1 MTMIGLHYRN
11 VVLAAAVT
19 LLATLALPAQAAS
32 TPSQAEVSLG
42 TVSVPACSRTET
54 SRPRRPCQK
63 VAAYAP
69 MLFIG
74 VGW

>member
-1 MTMIGLHYRN
+1 MIGLRYRN
-11 VVLAAAVT
+11 VVLAAAAV
-19 LLATLALPAQAAS
+19 LLAQTLSLPAQARSASAQTEAS
-32 TPSQAEVSLG
+32 TPG
-42 TVSVPACSRTET
+42 TASVPACNRTEA

-69 MLFIG
+69 MLYLG